1 MNSSLI
7 DASRLADTFQ
17 QLVRIDSISKEEG
30 QLVQMLRP
38 ILDDLGAETV
48 VDGAG
53 DRVGGKTGN
62 LIARF
67 SGNREVAP
75 MLFSAHMD
83 TVEPGRGVQP
93 VFKDGI
99 FSSDWSTIL
108 GADDKS
114 AIAVLLEVFRVL
126 TIHDLPHGPIDLVL
140 TICEEIGLLGAK
152 HMDFQYLRARFG
164 YALDSRYTDAIVVR
178 APSANRFE
186 FVIHCR
192 EAHAG
197 SAPETG
203 INAISLAARA
213 ITGLDMG
220 RIDEETTCNVGMIE
234 GGIATNIV
242 PNRVKV
248 VGEARSH
255 SDHKLRRLTD
265 SITETV
271 ETIVEGDGP
280 ESADG
285 LPRVDVHVAEQVS
298 RTSIPDDHPV
308 VLLAQQAAHNLGRNM
323 VTKATGGGADANIFF
338 QNGIMTGVLGTG
350 PRDIHT
356 VRESVA
362 LEDMVHAAELVL
374 EIIRLHAES

>member
-67 SGNREVAP
+67 YGNREVAP

-99 FSSDWSTIL
+99 FSSDGSKIL

-164 YALDSRYTDAIVVR
+164 YVLDSRYTDAIVVR
-178 APSANRFE
+178 APSANGLNSSST
-186 FVIHCR
+186 
-192 EAHAG
+192 AG
-197 SAPETG
+197 KPTPDR
-203 INAISLAARA
+203 LRKRA
-213 ITGLDMG
+213 SM
-220 RIDEETTCNVGMIE
+220 
-234 GGIATNIV
+234 
-242 PNRVKV
+242 P
-248 VGEARSH
+248 SH
-255 SDHKLRRLTD
+255 WRP
-265 SITETV
+265 
-271 ETIVEGDGP
+271 GP
-280 ESADG
+280 S
-285 LPRVDVHVAEQVS
+285 
-298 RTSIPDDHPV
+298 PV
-308 VLLAQQAAHNLGRNM
+308 L
-323 VTKATGGGADANIFF
+323 IW
-338 QNGIMTGVLGTG
+338 
-350 PRDIHT
+350 
-356 VRESVA
+356 
-362 LEDMVHAAELVL
+362 
-374 EIIRLHAES
+374 AESMKKPPATSE